1 MAKPKRPDLSV
12 GDFPIATRTITIL
25 EREGIK
31 NASDLQNYTAK
42 DLDNIEG
49 LGTVSLAE
57 LKTFLKGYGV
67 KLKKSPPKE
76 KKAPKWDPQT
86 REVLLMVQK
95 GEIEN
100 YAQDMK
106 RCGMMIE
113 RFGVETMMNLE
124 FPKTTDCRN
133 LRYFFSGGQIA
144 GWVEKYVQ
152 QFAKIRLA
160 QPAPAAVEEPKTS
173 PVDSKK
179 SGEPVIYNI
188 SPKQPKTLSDFLKGK

>member
-25 EREGIK
+25 EREGISR
-31 NASDLQNYTAK
+31 ASDLQNYCAK
-42 DLDNIEG
+42 DLDEIDG
-49 LGTVSLAE
+49 LGIIGLAE
-57 LKTFLKGYGV
+57 LKTFLKGYGI

-76 KKAPKWDPQT
+76 KKAPKWNPQT
-86 REVLLMVQK
+86 REVLLIVQK

-100 YAQDMK
+100 YSQDMK

-144 GWVEKYVQ
+144 SWVDNYVR

-160 QPAPAAVEEPKTS
+160 DPGPTAVEEALPS
-173 PVDSKK
+173 EPDSKK
-179 SGEPVIYNI
+179 SGEPVVYNI